1 MSWQRIARRIR
12 VPAGFLF
19 AAGYLYFARPAWW
32 SIVAGAAIAAV
43 GLALR
48 ALAAGHVRKD
58 RELTTVGPYAHTRN
72 PLYLGSILIACGFAL
87 SARNWWIA
95 LAIVIFFLVV
105 YVPVI
110 RSEEEYLRSQFTEYS
125 SYEQQVPRLIP
136 KVEGAG
142 GGLTE
147 NFSRELYLRHRE
159 YRALLGAVLMIAALA
174 IKLVWFN
181 R

>member
-32 SIVAGAAIAAV
+32 SIVAGSAIAAV

>member
-19 AAGYLYFARPAWW
+19 AAAYLYFARPAWW
-32 SIVAGAAIAAV
+32 SIGAGAAIAAT

-72 PLYLGSILIACGFAL
+72 PLYLGSILIAGGFAL
-87 SARNWWIA
+87 SARSWWIA
-95 LAIVIFFLVV
+95 LAVAICFILI

-110 RSEEEYLRSQFTEYS
+110 RAEEGYLRSQFAEYS

-136 KVEGAG
+136 KIEGAE

-159 YRALLGAVLMIAALA
+159 YRALLGAVLMLAALA

>member
-19 AAGYLYFARPAWW
+19 AVAYFYFARPAWW
-32 SIVAGAAIAAV
+32 SIGAGAAIAAV
-43 GLALR
+43 GLAVR
-48 ALAAGHVRKD
+48 ALAAGYVRKD

-87 SARNWWIA
+87 SARNGWIA
-95 LAIVIFFLVV
+95 LAIVIFFTVV

-110 RSEEEYLRSQFTEYS
+110 RAEEEYLRSQFVEYS

-136 KVEGAG
+136 KIG
-142 GGLTE
+142 GKTSLAKD
-147 NFSRELYLRHRE
+147 FSRDLYLRHRE
-159 YRALLGAVLMIAALA
+159 YRALAGAVLMLLALA
-174 IKLVWFN
+174 AKLLWFN